1 MIYINIDRHREDSLT
16 KQIYRFL
23 KEGILSGTLQQGQK
37 LPSSRELAKGLNVA
51 RNVVIESYDQ
61 LIAEGY
67 ACSRSGSGTYVCEA
81 VKLEKP
87 AGTPVVKK
95 ERDHKKQSPNMVF
108 FRTGIPDLNSI
119 PIKKWAQA
127 YREIISTV
135 KPTQLDYQNPLGE
148 YELRYQLSLYLNR
161 VRGVCTTPENILIT
175 NGAAQS
181 FSLLCRLVSDDE
193 YALVE
198 NPLSYGILHTLKS
211 NKVKIRPIGID
222 ECGMLTAELPT
233 VPPRLIFTTPSH
245 QFPSGV
251 ILPAK
256 RRIELVQY
264 ARNYHAYI
272 VEDDYDSEFRFDG
285 SPIQSM
291 QQLDPQRVVYVGTFS
306 KTFMPA
312 LRMGYMVLP
321 DSLCM
326 KMEEAKFTADLHS
339 PVLDQLTMARFIKTG
354 QLDLHIRKMRK
365 LYCARR
371 NFLIRCL
378 KEAFGDAV
386 NISGA
391 ETGMHLIAR
400 FENITF
406 HEKLMQ
412 EIEDRGIQMSAVN
425 KHWLPTGADYQYE
438 HSLIFGYGNTD
449 RQSIEAGVKRLEAI
463 LNEHGLPPNSYEYTK
478 GK

>member
-1 MIYINIDRHREDSLT
+1 MIYIDIDRHREVSLT
-16 KQIYRFL
+16 RQIYRSL
-23 KEGILSGTLQQGQK
+23 KEDILSGTLQQGEK
-37 LPSSRELAKGLNVA
+37 LPSSRELAKDLNVA

-67 ACSRSGSGTYVCEA
+67 AYSRSGSGTYVCEA
-81 VKLEKP
+81 VKLEKQ

-95 ERDHKKQSPNMVF
+95 EKDRKKQVPEMIS

-135 KPTQLDYQNPLGE
+135 MPAQLDYQNPFGE

-181 FSLLCRLVSDDE
+181 FSLLCRLVSEDE

-198 NPLSYGILHTLKS
+198 NPLSYGILHTLES
-211 NKVKIRPIGID
+211 NKVKIRPIEID
-222 ECGMLTAELPT
+222 EYGMLTAELPT

-251 ILPAK
+251 TLPAR

-264 ARNYHAYI
+264 ARKYHTYI

-291 QQLDPQRVVYVGTFS
+291 QQLDPQWVIYVGTFS

-326 KMEEAKFTADLHS
+326 NMEEAKFVADLHS
-339 PVLDQLTMARFIKTG
+339 PTLDQLTMAKLIESG
-354 QLDLHIRKMRK
+354 QFDLHIRKMRK
-365 LYCARR
+365 LYCTRR
-371 NFLIRCL
+371 NLLIRCL
-378 KEAFGDAV
+378 KEAFEDTV
-386 NISGA
+386 KISGA
-391 ETGMHLIAR
+391 EAGMHLIAK
-400 FENITF
+400 FENIVF
-406 HEKLMQ
+406 NEKRMQ
-412 EIEDRGIQMSAVN
+412 EIEDRGIQISAVTR
-425 KHWLPTGADYQYE
+425 HWLPTGSNDQYK

-449 RQSIEAGVKRLEAI
+449 RKAIEAGVNRLEEI
-463 LNEHGLPPNSYEYTK
+463 LNEHRFPPSPYERET
-478 GK
+478 G

>member
-1 MIYINIDRHREDSLT
+1 MIYIDVDRHRGDSLT
-16 KQIYRFL
+16 RQIYRSL
-23 KEGILSGTLQQGQK
+23 KEGILSGKLQQDEK
-37 LPSSRELAKGLNVA
+37 LPSSRELAKELKVA

-67 ACSRSGSGTYVCEA
+67 AYSRSGSGTYVCEA
-81 VKLEKP
+81 VRLEGSTEIP
-87 AGTPVVKK
+87 AAKK
-95 ERDHKKQSPNMVF
+95 RDDHEKQLRDMIS

-127 YREIISTV
+127 YREIITTV
-135 KPTQLDYQNPLGE
+135 RPTQLDYQDPLGE

-161 VRGVCTTPENILIT
+161 VRGVCTIPENILIT
-175 NGAAQS
+175 NGAAQA

-198 NPLSYGILHTLKS
+198 NPLSYGILHTLES
-211 NKVKIRPIGID
+211 HNVAIQPIGMD
-222 ECGMLTAELPT
+222 ESGMLTSELPSE
-233 VPPRLIFTTPSH
+233 PPRLIFTTPSH
-245 QFPSGV
+245 QFPTGV
-251 ILPAK
+251 TLPAR

-264 ARNYHAYI
+264 ARKHGVYI

-291 QQLDPQRVVYVGTFS
+291 QQLDPGRVIYIGTFS

-326 KMEEAKFTADLHS
+326 NMEEAKFVADLHS
-339 PVLDQLTMARFIKTG
+339 PVLDQLTVARWIESG
-354 QLDLHIRKMRK
+354 QFDLHIRKMRK

-378 KEAFGDAV
+378 KESFRDTV
-386 NISGA
+386 SISGA
-391 ETGMHLIAR
+391 EAGMHLIAR
-400 FENITF
+400 FKNIRF
-406 HEKLMQ
+406 DEKRMR
-412 EIEDRGIQMSAVN
+412 EIQDRGIQISAVS
-425 KHWLPTGADYQYE
+425 KHWLPAGSNSQYE
-438 HSLIFGYGNTD
+438 NSLIFGYGNTD
-449 RQSIEAGVKRLEAI
+449 QRSIEAGVNRLYAI
-463 LNEHGLPPNSYEYTK
+463 LNEHRL
-478 GK
+478 

>member
-1 MIYINIDRHREDSLT
+1 MIYINIDRHRGDSLT
-16 KQIYRFL
+16 KQIYRSL
-23 KEGILSGTLQQGQK
+23 KESILSGILQQGEK
-37 LPSSRELAKGLNVA
+37 LPSSRELAKDLNVA

-67 ACSRSGSGTYVCEA
+67 ACSRIGSGTYVCEA
-81 VKLEKP
+81 VRLEKP
-87 AGTPVVKK
+87 TDSPEIKK
-95 ERDHKKQSPNMVF
+95 REDHKKQIPNMIS

-135 KPTQLDYQNPLGE
+135 KPTQLDYQKPFGG

-198 NPLSYGILHTLKS
+198 NPLSYGILHTLES

-222 ECGMLTAELPT
+222 EYGMLTSKLPT

-251 ILPAK
+251 TLPAR

-264 ARNYHAYI
+264 ARKYHIYI

-291 QQLDPQRVVYVGTFS
+291 QQLDPRWVIYVGTFS

-312 LRMGYMVLP
+312 LRMGYMILP

-326 KMEEAKFTADLHS
+326 NMEEAKFVADLHS
-339 PVLDQLTMARFIKTG
+339 PILNQLTMARLIESG
-354 QLDLHIRKMRK
+354 QFDLHIRKMRK

-378 KEAFGDAV
+378 KESFGDMV
-386 NISGA
+386 SISGA
-391 ETGMHLIAR
+391 EAGMHLIAR
-400 FENITF
+400 FKNIRF
-406 HEKLMQ
+406 DEKLMQ
-412 EIEDRGIQMSAVN
+412 EIEDRGIQISTVSM
-425 KHWLPTGADYQYE
+425 HWLPAGSSYQHE
-438 HSLIFGYGNTD
+438 SSLIFGYGNTD
-449 RQSIEAGVKRLEAI
+449 LKSIETGVKRLYTI
-463 LNEHGLPPNSYEYTK
+463 LKEYSLRPK
-478 GK
+478 SMESS

>member
-1 MIYINIDRHREDSLT
+1 MIYINIARHREDSLT
-16 KQIYRFL
+16 KQIYRSL
-23 KEGILSGTLQQGQK
+23 KENILSGTLQQGEK
-37 LPSSRELAKGLNVA
+37 LPSSRELAKDLNVA

-67 ACSRSGSGTYVCEA
+67 ACSRRGSGTYVCEA

-87 AGTPVVKK
+87 ADTPGAKK
-95 ERDHKKQSPNMVF
+95 GKDHKKQIPNMIS

-127 YREIISTV
+127 YREIITTV
-135 KPTQLDYQNPLGE
+135 KPTQLDYQNPFGE
-148 YELRYQLSLYLNR
+148 YDLRHQLSLYLNR
-161 VRGVCTTPENILIT
+161 VRGVCTAPENILIT

-181 FSLLCRLVSDDE
+181 FSLLCRLISDDG

-198 NPLSYGILHTLKS
+198 NPLSYGILHTLES
-211 NKVKIRPIGID
+211 NKVRIRPIGID
-222 ECGMLTAELPT
+222 EHGMLTAELPT

-245 QFPSGV
+245 QFPTGV
-251 ILPAK
+251 TLPAR

-264 ARNYHAYI
+264 ARKYHTYI

-291 QQLDPQRVVYVGTFS
+291 QQLDPQRVIYVGTFS

-326 KMEEAKFTADLHS
+326 NMEEAKFVADLHS
-339 PVLDQLTMARFIKTG
+339 PILDQLTMARLIASG
-354 QLDLHIRKMRK
+354 QFDLHIRKMRK
-365 LYCARR
+365 LYCTRR

-378 KEAFGDAV
+378 NETFGDAV
-386 NISGA
+386 TISGA
-391 ETGMHLIAR
+391 EAGMHLIAR
-400 FENITF
+400 FENIIF
-406 HEKLMQ
+406 NEKLMQ
-412 EIEDRGIQMSAVN
+412 EIEERGIQISAVN
-425 KHWLPTGADYQYE
+425 KHWLPVSSNCLYQ

-449 RQSIEAGVKRLEAI
+449 RKSIEAGVNQLKAI
-463 LNEHGLPPNSYEYTK
+463 LKEHKLP
-478 GK
+478 